1 MVSFAPLSF
10 HQFRYFFPFISF
22 NEKFGSF
29 YSFNLFFIHFKL
41 SMPISGDS
49 PQQNE
54 FKKRNIQKIVHF
66 RNGMV
71 SKQIM
76 TSSSPNF
83 SMKLFCAINP
93 EFINDNFKR
102 LNVFVLLRSFSL
114 CLVLC
119 LELNSKERIVYELW
133 KMLTANKSFGNYAFF
148 TATRLTIAVAFK
160 IWKILCRK

>member
-1 MVSFAPLSF
+1 
-10 HQFRYFFPFISF
+10 
-22 NEKFGSF
+22 
-29 YSFNLFFIHFKL
+29 
-41 SMPISGDS
+41 MPISGDS

-54 FKKRNIQKIVHF
+54 LKKRNIQKIVHF

-83 SMKLFCAINP
+83 SMKLFSAINP
-93 EFINDNFKR
+93 EFINDHFKR

-119 LELNSKERIVYELW
+119 LELNSKERIVYEL
-133 KMLTANKSFGNYAFF
+133 
-148 TATRLTIAVAFK
+148 
-160 IWKILCRK
+160 